1 MNIENLN
8 HYMNGAL
15 TGVRVVDSTTMVAMP
30 TGTHILGDMGAQI
43 IKVETHTMFRTEA
56 ARLMYADNQPGKQPW
71 NRDGSFNSLQRSK
84 LGVTLNLKTDEG
96 KEAFRE
102 LVQISDILVE
112 NNRAGTM
119 DRLGLGYESMRK
131 IKPDLIYVSNTGFGH
146 TGPWKQ
152 YAGIGRMFELTCGL
166 SHFTG
171 YPDEGPR
178 RVGKAFFDLHVG
190 WMSVFAILAALQ
202 HRQETGEGQWID
214 FAMYQVGVSTMG
226 DVILDYFAN
235 GRSGGLMGNS
245 HPSRAPHGVYTCK
258 GNDQWLA
265 IDIQTERQWNDFLK
279 IIGTPSWSK
288 SDLFSSA
295 TSRKVN
301 EKILNDHINHSTSLW
316 HSKTLF
322 HSLQRVG
329 IPAAPVMN
337 SRDVVTDPHL
347 KERGFFEVI
356 EHPSESGIG
365 KRSYFGR
372 PWKMSK
378 TPALIRMPAPMLG
391 EHNEEIMRDLLGR
404 TDSEIRRLYQE
415 HVMGK
420 ELLDPPTFT
429 PPSYK
434 KQLDDGSLAAVD
446 ADYSINMGIL

>member
-1 MNIENLN
+1 MNIDNLTQ
-8 HYMNGAL
+8 YMKGAL
-15 TGVRVVDSTTMVAMP
+15 AGVRVIDSTTMVAMP
-30 TGTHILGDMGAQI
+30 TGTHILGDMGAEI

-84 LGVTLNLKTDEG
+84 LGITLNLKTDEG
-96 KEAFRE
+96 KDAFRE

-119 DRLGLGYESMRK
+119 DRLELGYEAMRQ
-131 IKPDLIYVSNTGFGH
+131 IRPDLIYVSNTGFGH
-146 TGPWKQ
+146 TGPWRR

-202 HRQETGEGQWID
+202 HRHETGNGQWLD

-226 DVILDYFAN
+226 DVILDFLIN
-235 GRSGGLMGNS
+235 GRPGGLMGNS
-245 HPSRAPHGVYTCK
+245 HPSRAPHGVYPCK
-258 GNDQWLA
+258 GEDEWLA
-265 IDIQTERQWNDFLK
+265 IDIQTERQWRDLIDIFGN
-279 IIGTPSWSK
+279 PPWSK
-288 SDLFSSA
+288 SDLFSSEIA
-295 TSRKVN
+295 RKQN
-301 EKILNDHINHSTSLW
+301 EQMLTNHINCLTSSW
-316 HSKTLF
+316 HTKTLY
-322 HSLQRVG
+322 HLLQQAG

-347 KERGFFEVI
+347 RERGFFEVV
-356 EHPSESGIG
+356 EHPLESGIG

-378 TPALIRMPAPMLG
+378 TPAHIRLPAPMLG
-391 EHNEEIMRDLLGR
+391 EHNEKIMRELLGR
-404 TDSEIRRLYQE
+404 SQSEINRLYEE

-420 ELLDPPTFT
+420 ELLEPPTFS
-429 PPSYK
+429 PPSYQN
-434 KQLDDGSLAAVD
+434 QLDDGSLAAVD
-446 ADYSINMGIL
+446 SDYSKHMGIL